1 MNSAFCLAVHAL
13 VYLHHRGELV
23 SSEELAR
30 NICTNP
36 ARVRKVLARM
46 KKDGLVETKE
56 GSSGGGYRF
65 AKGEPE
71 SLTLDRVAAA
81 VDARFVA
88 ARWRSGSLD
97 QPCLVA
103 SGMADVMDGLLGEL
117 DDRCRAYLSTVTL
130 AELDR
135 RLKLVK

>member
-36 ARVRKVLARM
+36 ARVRKVMAGL
-46 KKDGLVETKE
+46 KKAGLVETRE
-56 GSSGGGYRF
+56 GSEGGYRF
-65 AKGEPE
+65 AGEPE

-97 QPCLVA
+97 QHCLVA

-117 DDRCRAYLSTVTL
+117 DDRCHTYLSTVTL

>member
-36 ARVRKVLARM
+36 ARVRKVMAKL
-46 KKDGLVETKE
+46 KKAGLVATRA
-56 GSSGGGYRF
+56 GSVGGYQPLVPP
-65 AKGEPE
+65 GE
-71 SLTLDRVAAA
+71 LTLDRVA
-81 VDARFVA
+81 DALEVRFVEPA
-88 ARWRSGSLD
+88 WHSGGTDL
-97 QPCLVA
+97 PCMVA

>member
-1 MNSAFCLAVHAL
+1 MNGLFCVAVHGL
-13 VYLHHRGELV
+13 IYLDKRGCML
-23 SSEELAR
+23 SSEELAA

-36 ARVRKVLARM
+36 ARVRKVLAGL
-46 KKDGLVETKE
+46 KKAGLVETRE
-56 GSSGGGYRF
+56 GSEGGYRF
-65 AKGEPE
+65 AGEPE

>member
-23 SSEELAR
+23 SCEGLAR

-36 ARVRKVLARM
+36 ARVRKVMAGL
-46 KKDGLVETKE
+46 KKAGLVETRE
-56 GSSGGGYRF
+56 GSEGGYRF
-65 AKGEPE
+65 AGEPE

-88 ARWRSGSLD
+88 ARWRSGRLG
-97 QPCLVA
+97 QPCL
-103 SGMADVMDGLLGEL
+103 MDGLLGEM

>member
-36 ARVRKVLARM
+36 ARVRKVMAGL
-46 KKDGLVETKE
+46 KKAGLVETRE
-56 GSSGGGYRF
+56 GSEGGYRF
-65 AKGEPE
+65 AGEPE

-88 ARWRSGSLD
+88 ARWRSGSVD
-97 QPCLVA
+97 QPCMVA
-103 SGMADVMDGLLGEL
+103 SGKNQ
-117 DDRCRAYLSTVTL
+117 RSI
-130 AELDR
+130 
-135 RLKLVK
+135 

>member
-1 MNSAFCLAVHAL
+1 MNSAFCVAVHAL

-36 ARVRKVLARM
+36 ARVRKVMAGL
-46 KKDGLVETKE
+46 KKAGLVETRE
-56 GSSGGGYRF
+56 GSEGGYRF
-65 AKGEPE
+65 AGEPE

-88 ARWRSGSLD
+88 ARWRSGNVD

-130 AELDR
+130 AEMDR